1 MEDLLSKLVVMMADH
16 GPEGIAFG
24 TLFFCIGVL
33 SVTLYK
39 SFSARLET
47 GTVVTTALLEA
58 AKSQDRIT
66 DQFQETNRTRDALVA
81 ALGANG
87 FEIKALAFA
96 ISALEATIAHEG
108 EMNRSH
114 MANLAKA
121 MDNLQYQRP
130 RG

>member
-1 MEDLLSKLVVMMADH
+1 MFSKLVGMMADH

-24 TLFFCIGVL
+24 TLIFCIGIL

-81 ALGANG
+81 ALGSNG
-87 FEIKALAFA
+87 FEIKTLAFA
-96 ISALEATIAHEG
+96 INALEATIAHEG
-108 EMNRSH
+108 ELNRAH
-114 MANLAKA
+114 MANLAKS
-121 MDNLQYQRP
+121 MDNLQYPRQR
-130 RG
+130 G